1 MAKYL
6 KKERFLAEKKD
17 ISDNKSK
24 KIIQNNIFFLKENMI
39 HLYLILISIFI
50 FIVISVIFIIL
61 WNSYKSSYQRI
72 TYLIMSHGNLA
83 NDAYKI
89 MNYYQLMIYNSLTL
103 EDINKIEGFDSSGS
117 EDIFQKIY
125 TDVENL
131 FEAKKYMDN
140 LDEYNLDN
148 IDDYFNHTC
157 ESFFENAYKTHD
169 ALVNNPTSPNY
180 KGFFLRAC
188 NSANIF
194 KSKSYKHIYSMLFE
208 MVQIGMNEIANHSY
222 DSLIAYKNSNH
233 FVHTTTVYLFVY
245 YYTFEILGLKIQR
258 QAYLRISEIFEKYLH
273 LGFIIYYIISII
285 YLFII
290 LFLYVYKFNKNYRR
304 IHEMKKVFKICNKK
318 E

>member
-1 MAKYL
+1 
-6 KKERFLAEKKD
+6 
-17 ISDNKSK
+17 
-24 KIIQNNIFFLKENMI
+24 
-39 HLYLILISIFI
+39 
-50 FIVISVIFIIL
+50 
-61 WNSYKSSYQRI
+61 
-72 TYLIMSHGNLA
+72 MSHGNLA

-125 TDVENL
+125 TDVEDL

-169 ALVNNPTSPNY
+169 ALVNNPNSSNY

-208 MVQIGMNEIANHSY
+208 MIQIGMNEIANHSY

-245 YYTFEILGLKIQR
+245 YYTLQILGLKIQR
-258 QAYLRISEIFEKYLH
+258 QAYLRISEIFEKYLETT
-273 LGFIIYYIISII
+273 S
-285 YLFII
+285 
-290 LFLYVYKFNKNYRR
+290 
-304 IHEMKKVFKICNKK
+304 KKCLTSL